1 METIR
6 ILIQFHRMPGSLYY
20 EISLAVSVA
29 SLIAQWY
36 LKKHGKDETA
46 NLVKGL
52 TLLGLGAI
60 CIEAIMKMLKMIGN
74 IMT

>member
-1 METIR
+1 MIK
-6 ILIQFHRMPGSLYY
+6 QFHNMPGSGYY
-20 EISLAVSVA
+20 EIALGVSIA

-36 LKKHGKDETA
+36 LKKKGKEETA

-60 CIEAIMKMLKMIGN
+60 CVEAIMTMLKMIGN
-74 IMT
+74 ILL